1 MFLGDLSLT
10 FKTDHFNIAS
20 RLDSHIK
27 RFQLEIEFNL
37 MGLKRRH
44 GNEKVKKNPEGNIDL
59 RSQKEIGHLS
69 EYRAVKDHVISAYTC
84 DSIT

>member
-1 MFLGDLSLT
+1 
-10 FKTDHFNIAS
+10 
-20 RLDSHIK
+20 
-27 RFQLEIEFNL
+27 
-37 MGLKRRH
+37 MGMRRLKRIQR
-44 GNEKVKKNPEGNIDL
+44 GNIDL

>member
-1 MFLGDLSLT
+1 
-10 FKTDHFNIAS
+10 
-20 RLDSHIK
+20 
-27 RFQLEIEFNL
+27 